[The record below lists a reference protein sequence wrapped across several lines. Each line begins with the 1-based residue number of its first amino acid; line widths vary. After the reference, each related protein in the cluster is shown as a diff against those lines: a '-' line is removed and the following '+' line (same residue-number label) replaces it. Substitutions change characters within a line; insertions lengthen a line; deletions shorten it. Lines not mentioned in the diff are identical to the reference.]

1 MKSRL
6 FAVAVAA
13 ALTTVA
19 GAASAADN
27 QATSNAPMSKAPM
40 TKSSMSKSSTP
51 MQSMAKMAKDH
62 LSLTRRQQRTA
73 WRDISKEAT
82 SQAAPQKFAASVGTT
97 VPADI
102 SIQSVPAKVAT
113 RISKLKP
120 YDYALLH
127 GKLLIV
133 NPTDKKVVD
142 VIRRRA

>member
-6 FAVAVAA
+6 FAIAVAA
-13 ALTTVA
+13 ALTAVA

-27 QATSNAPMSKAPM
+27 QATSNAPMSKSFM
-40 TKSSMSKSSTP
+40 SKSSMSKSSTP
-51 MQSMAKMAKDH
+51 MQSMAKDN
-62 LSLTRRQQRTA
+62 LSLTRRQERTA

-82 SQAAPQKFAASVGTT
+82 SQTAPQKFAASVGTT
-97 VPADI
+97 IPADI
-102 SIQSVPAKVAT
+102 SLQSVPANVAT
-113 RISKLKP
+113 RISALKP

-142 VIRRRA
+142 VISRRA

>member
-1 MKSRL
+1 MKFRL
-6 FAVAVAA
+6 FAIAVAA
-13 ALTTVA
+13 VLTAVA

-27 QATSNAPMSKAPM
+27 SATSNAPMSK
-40 TKSSMSKSSTP
+40 SSMSKSATP
-51 MQSMAKMAKDH
+51 MQSMAKDN
-62 LSLTRRQQRTA
+62 LSLTRRQERTA

-102 SIQSVPAKVAT
+102 SIQSVPANVAT
-113 RISKLKP
+113 RISVLKP

-133 NPTDKKVVD
+133 NPADKKVVD
-142 VIRRRA
+142 VISRHT

>member
-6 FAVAVAA
+6 FVVAVAA

-27 QATSNAPMSKAPM
+27 PASNAPMSKSAM
-40 TKSSMSKSSTP
+40 SKSSMSKSSTP
-51 MQSMAKMAKDH
+51 MQSMAEDH
-62 LSLTRRQQRTA
+62 LSLTRRQERAA
-73 WRDISKEAT
+73 WRDINKEAT

-102 SIQSVPAKVAT
+102 SLQSMPANVAN
-113 RISKLKP
+113 RISVLKP

-142 VIRRRA
+142 VISRHA